1 MDVAGWLRSLSL
13 AQYEAAFREHEI
25 DCTVLPSLTAEDLK
39 DLGVTT
45 VGHRRKMLDAI
56 AALRA
61 GDVFKDERATLPGAT
76 AAPGQF
82 RADTAERRQLTV
94 MFCDL
99 VGSTPLA
106 ANLDPEDMRRIIR
119 AYHRCCEDQIVKGGG
134 FVAKYMGDGV
144 LAYFGYPQAH
154 EDDAERAVRSA
165 LALVEAVAT
174 LRTGQDVVLEVRI
187 AIATGIVVVG
197 DLIGEG
203 AAQEQNV
210 VGETANLAARLQAL
224 AEPGQVIIS
233 QSTRRLVG
241 GIFEYRDLGR
251 LAVRGL
257 ADLVQAWQVLG
268 ASAAESRFEA
278 THETSLTPLV
288 GREEELELLL
298 RRWRQTSSGDG
309 RVILLSGEPGIGKS
323 RLTVAL
329 EEALGSE
336 PRTRL
341 RYFCSPHHQDSAF
354 YPVITQLE
362 RAAKFDR
369 HDSPGAKLKKLASV
383 LGSSSSGDAAG
394 QLLAE
399 LLSIPTGDYYVPI
412 NLSPQRKKEKTIEA
426 LLQQLDM
433 LARRRPM
440 LMLYEDVHWIDPSSR
455 EFLEILVERV
465 PRLPVLLI
473 ISFRPDFQPPWTGQA
488 HVTTVSLTR
497 LGPREGTA
505 LVERVAGD
513 KALPDAIIAEIVE
526 RTDGI
531 PLFVEELTKTIL
543 EAGGDGDAKRAVAAA
558 PLSALAVPASLHA
571 SLMARLD
578 RLGSPAKEIAQIGAA
593 IGREFSH
600 ELLASVAQKNETV
613 LRAGL
618 ERLTDAGLVFYR
630 GAPPSASYLFK
641 HALIRDAAYSSLLRD
656 QRQQLHARIAAAL
669 EAHFPELNERQPEL
683 LAQHY
688 SDAGLTEPA
697 IAAWH
702 RAGERA
708 AKRSANREAVHH
720 LEKGLKLLETLP
732 ERNSH
737 SEQELQLLLLLGPAL
752 MTTRSTAAPEIGR
765 VYSRARELA
774 QRSRRSAELFPT
786 LWGAWLNAFVG
797 GNFPTA
803 FRLAAELF
811 DFANHDGE
819 PGFLLQA
826 HHAAWT
832 NAWVAFDLDAALGQV
847 EAGLRLY
854 HPRDHGAHALSY
866 GGHDPGV
873 CARTLLALL
882 QAIRGWP
889 DSAVREMDA
898 GLELGRSLNHPPS
911 LAHALWFAAEL
922 CQLRREPHA
931 VDSFVTALMPLAHT
945 HGSAVAVANATMLRG
960 WARTARGEV
969 REGIADVRDGLSSW
983 RATGSRLQVPYRL
996 ARAADAYRAAGEAQ
1010 EGLRLIEEAVAVA
1023 DDSGDRWFQ
1032 PELYRLRGEML
1043 LCSGQR
1049 DAAEQSF
1056 QEALRGASHPQAK
1069 FLALRASTSLA
1080 RLWNDKGKRAE
1091 ARDLLAPAY
1100 GWFTEGFDTLDLKE
1114 AKALLDTLA

>member
-56 AALRA
+56 TALRA
-61 GDVFKDERATLPGAT
+61 GEAHKEDRATLPGAP
-76 AAPGQF
+76 AAPDQS

-106 ANLDPEDMRRIIR
+106 AKHDPEDMRGIIR
-119 AYHRCCEDQIVKGGG
+119 AYHRCCDDQIAKGGG

-165 LALVEAVAT
+165 LALIEAIAS
-174 LRTGQDVVLEVRI
+174 LRTGHDVALQVRV

-257 ADLVQAWQVLG
+257 ADPVQAWQVLG

-298 RRWRQTSSGDG
+298 RRWRQTASGDG

-323 RLTVAL
+323 RLMVAL

-341 RYFCSPHHQDSAF
+341 RYFCSAHHQDSAF
-354 YPVITQLE
+354 YPVIMQLE
-362 RAAKFDR
+362 RAAKFER
-369 HDSPGAKLKKLASV
+369 HDGPGAKLKKLASV
-383 LGSSSSGDAAG
+383 LGTSPSADAAG

-399 LLSIPTGDYYVPI
+399 LLSIPTGDYYAPL

-465 PRLPVLLI
+465 PRLRVLLI

-497 LGPREGTA
+497 LGRREGTA
-505 LVERVAGD
+505 LVERVAGE
-513 KALPDAIIAEIVE
+513 KALPDAMIAEIVE

-543 EAGGDGDAKRAVAAA
+543 EAGGDGDATRAVAAA

-600 ELLASVAQKNETV
+600 ELLASVAQRSEAV

-683 LAQHY
+683 FAQHY

-720 LEKGLKLLETLP
+720 LEKGLQLIETLP
-732 ERNSH
+732 DRNRH
-737 SEQELQLLLLLGPAL
+737 SEQELRLLLVLGPAL

-774 QRSRRSAELFPT
+774 QRACRSAELFPT
-786 LWGAWLNAFVG
+786 LWGAWLNAFVA

-803 FRLAAELF
+803 FRIAAELF
-811 DFANHDGE
+811 DLAKHEGE
-819 PGFLLQA
+819 PGFL
-826 HHAAWT
+826 
-832 NAWVAFDLDAALGQV
+832 
-847 EAGLRLY
+847 
-854 HPRDHGAHALSY
+854 PRGPM
-866 GGHDPGV
+866 PGSPSTSTPRSSKSKPV
-873 CARTLLALL
+873 S
-882 QAIRGWP
+882 
-889 DSAVREMDA
+889 DSTTPEIMERMRCLMADTTPVSVR
-898 GLELGRSLNHPPS
+898 
-911 LAHALWFAAEL
+911 
-922 CQLRREPHA
+922 
-931 VDSFVTALMPLAHT
+931 
-945 HGSAVAVANATMLRG
+945 
-960 WARTARGEV
+960 V
-969 REGIADVRDGLSSW
+969 RCSRCCRQSEDGLTVRFGKW
-983 RATGSRLQVPYRL
+983 T
-996 ARAADAYRAAGEAQ
+996 
-1010 EGLRLIEEAVAVA
+1010 
-1023 DDSGDRWFQ
+1023 
-1032 PELYRLRGEML
+1032 
-1043 LCSGQR
+1043 
-1049 DAAEQSF
+1049 
-1056 QEALRGASHPQAK
+1056 QA
-1069 FLALRASTSLA
+1069 
-1080 RLWNDKGKRAE
+1080 
-1091 ARDLLAPAY
+1091 
-1100 GWFTEGFDTLDLKE
+1100 
-1114 AKALLDTLA
+1114 